1 MTWRVQLKPAPLDG
15 AMVIIPDEV
24 LKVFGWKVG
33 AYLRLVVDADG
44 HLALQRYHKRKGEGE
59 L

>member
-1 MTWRVQLKPAPLDG
+1 
-15 AMVIIPDEV
+15 MVIIPDEV